1 MRILVISLF
10 TLNVFCMTFNEAIN
24 ILEKHESIDSI
35 KYKSKAL
42 GEQADLKGSWGDP
55 MFKIAAK
62 NFPKDSLERDQTP
75 MTGIEFGLSQKI
87 SLTTKYGVMANAFDS
102 LSKAY
107 EYEADDK
114 KQALTKGLWD
124 ILIFKRKITEELDI
138 LKENDAWISKILK
151 VSKRLYS
158 TGKTSQQAL
167 LDIQIRKSE
176 IERELINKKYELES
190 LDDRLHYLIGT
201 SNIETNSIPWTI
213 LNEVSKNVNDNRELS
228 LKEKLKAKDFSLSAS
243 KLNYIPDVT
252 VSVGYTKRSDI
263 DGNGDFLGASLSF
276 PLPFSGE
283 KYSKHAQAVNEKV
296 EAVKRYENYKKEKKR
311 DIAILQKDIRML
323 LSELDIISKK
333 TIKFAM
339 NSREITAKSYG
350 LGNSSYVELLQSEL
364 KLQKILMHKVML
376 EATRDIKRATLKY
389 VKGEPLI

>member
-1 MRILVISLF
+1 
-10 TLNVFCMTFNEAIN
+10 MTFNEAIN

>member
-1 MRILVISLF
+1 
-10 TLNVFCMTFNEAIN
+10 MTFNEAII

-87 SLTTKYGVMANAFDS
+87 SLTTKYGAMANAFDS

-176 IERELINKKYELES
+176 IERELINKKYELEG

-201 SNIETNSIPWTI
+201 SKIETNSIPWTV

-276 PLPFSGE
+276 SLPFSGE

-311 DIAILQKDIRML
+311 DIAILQKDIKML
-323 LSELDIISKK
+323 LSELDIINKK

>member
-87 SLTTKYGVMANAFDS
+87 SLTTKYGAIANAFDS

-176 IERELINKKYELES
+176 IERELINKNYELES

-201 SNIETNSIPWTI
+201 SNIETNSIPWTV

-323 LSELDIISKK
+323 LSELDIINKK

>member
-1 MRILVISLF
+1 
-10 TLNVFCMTFNEAIN
+10 MTFNEAIN

-114 KQALTKGLWD
+114 KQALTKGMWD

-228 LKEKLKAKDFSLSAS
+228 LKEKLKAKDFSLNTS

-311 DIAILQKDIRML
+311 DIAILQKDIKML
-323 LSELDIISKK
+323 LSELDIINKK

>member
-1 MRILVISLF
+1 
-10 TLNVFCMTFNEAIN
+10 MTFNEAIN

-87 SLTTKYGVMANAFDS
+87 SLTTKYGAMANAFVS
-102 LSKAY
+102 LSRAY

-176 IERELINKKYELES
+176 IERELINKKYELEG

-201 SNIETNSIPWTI
+201 SNIETNSIPWTV

-263 DGNGDFLGASLSF
+263 DGNGDFLGASLIF

-311 DIAILQKDIRML
+311 DIAILQKDIKML
-323 LSELDIISKK
+323 LSELDIINKK

>member
-114 KQALTKGLWD
+114 KQALTKGMWD

-228 LKEKLKAKDFSLSAS
+228 LKEKLKAKDFSLNTS

-311 DIAILQKDIRML
+311 DIAILQKDIKML
-323 LSELDIISKK
+323 LSELDIINKK